1 MSNDASTLA
10 WLVCLLCKIWTTA
23 LLPKKNIRG
32 CRGEFG
38 VQKKAVNWCLQV
50 TIVLSSKLWMWCDV
64 RHELGNKRSW
74 TQREDSGS
82 LLPYWGF
89 ESYGVTSHYFV
100 CDQSN
105 VQSKESGMKKWF
117 MTHILFIE
125 GRRLLKAVM
134 SGMDFFTIYTPY
146 FIFCIVCPC
155 SWCRTTSLFHRYY
168 TLHCFV
174 FRTVADGF
182 LCLYSIPVGKW

>member
-117 MTHILFIE
+117 MTHLVYWRPSSIE
-125 GRRLLKAVM
+125 GRHV
-134 SGMDFFTIYTPY
+134 GDGFFYDLYTVFY
-146 FIFCIVCPC
+146 I
-155 SWCRTTSLFHRYY
+155 
-168 TLHCFV
+168 LHCVSMLMMPHHITLPQVLYITLFCVPYRSRWLSV
-174 FRTVADGF
+174 FIQHTSR
-182 LCLYSIPVGKW
+182 